1 MKKTVKID
9 SSPNDS
15 LFTPLPERR
24 TYKEIANQI
33 RQLIYSRTLKPG
45 DKLPSENKLALQFR
59 VGRISVREALRTLEQ
74 AGLIFIKQGNTGGSF
89 VKEVDPS
96 VAAQSMSDLVWQG
109 DINLS
114 DLTEARLD
122 IEKLILER
130 AFDRITQDE
139 LEAIDK
145 WIQELETLIAEGQ
158 ENDYPIEPTL
168 TNFHIMLAHATKNP
182 VFPIVLRA
190 LMDVTRRV
198 IRVRTISVD
207 RLKKHI
213 SFYRSVHQAL
223 KSRDFAVALQKLN
236 EHMIAV
242 KEQYLRR
249 SSYKD
254 KNRT

>member
-1 MKKTVKID
+1 MKKTVEID
-9 SSPNDS
+9 SSPDDS

-33 RQLIYSRTLKPG
+33 RKLIYSRTLKPG
-45 DKLPSENKLALQFR
+45 DKLPSENELALQFR

-109 DINLS
+109 DINLR

-139 LEAIDK
+139 LEAIDQ
-145 WIQELETLIAEGQ
+145 WVQELETLVAQGQ
-158 ENDYPIEPTL
+158 EKDYPVEPTL

-190 LMDVTRRV
+190 LIDVTRKV
-198 IRVRTISVD
+198 IKPRRISVD
-207 RLKKHI
+207 RLKKHV

-223 KSRDFAVALQKLN
+223 ASRDFAVALQKLN
-236 EHMIAV
+236 EHMIEV

-249 SSYKD
+249 LGYKD
-254 KNRT
+254 KSRT